1 MRVQV
6 LMFGQDDPKKC
17 TAAKMVRFGLASR
30 VRRIGRGGIVLDP
43 FSDRVL
49 LRHDRAGASAIV
61 GIDCSWN
68 LAEREF
74 SRQFG
79 RTSRRLP
86 PLLAGN
92 PVNYAKIGMLTTAEA
107 LAAGL
112 AILGFREQAE
122 GLLGKFKWGH
132 TFFELNWNLLEEY
145 AALKDQS
152 GIEAILKEYGI
163 LRA

>member
-1 MRVQV
+1 MNVQV

-17 TAAKMVRFGLASR
+17 TAAKMVRFGLAARVHKISR
-30 VRRIGRGGIVLDP
+30 SGIVLDP
-43 FSDRVL
+43 FSDKVL
-49 LRHDRAGASAIV
+49 LRRDKLTARSIV

-79 RTSRRLP
+79 RMHRRLP

-92 PVNYAKIGMLTTAEA
+92 PVNYSKIGMLTTAEA

-112 AILGFREQAE
+112 TILGCCKQAE

-132 TFFELNWNLLEEY
+132 TFFELNGNLLEEY
-145 AALKDQS
+145 SALKDQD
-152 GIEAILKEYGI
+152 GIEGILKEYGI
-163 LRA
+163 LRT